1 MRILSTRRDLQVDTS
16 NISPDRSQILKNMTS
31 EMTLDSNLSEL
42 DYKKHEI
49 DVRKSLQFQNQL
61 NSHSILVTEGQA

>member
-1 MRILSTRRDLQVDTS
+1 MKSKNGYKDIGYDSEMRILSTRKDLQVETS

-42 DYKKHEI
+42 DYKKHGI
-49 DVRKSLQFQNQL
+49 DVRKSLQF
-61 NSHSILVTEGQA
+61 